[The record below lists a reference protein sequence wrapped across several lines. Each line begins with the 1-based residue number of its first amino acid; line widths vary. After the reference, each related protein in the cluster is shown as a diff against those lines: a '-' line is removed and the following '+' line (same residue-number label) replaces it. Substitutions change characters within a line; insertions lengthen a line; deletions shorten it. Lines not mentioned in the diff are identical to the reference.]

1 MMRSSGEQKANGGG
15 VIVVTILI
23 AMVLSV
29 VPMPE
34 WARLWR
40 PEWTVLVV
48 LYWAMAVPQRVGVGV
63 AWTLGLLMDVLHGTL
78 LGQYAIA
85 LAVVAYLM
93 GSMYRRIRVFPLWQQ
108 AVVVMVLLAIYQTL
122 TLWIRGIAGH
132 PPGTLMYWAPVASG
146 TLLWPWVFVLLRDLR
161 RRYKVS

>member
-1 MMRSSGEQKANGGG
+1 MRSSSDREARGSGI
-15 VIVVTILI
+15 IVVTVLI
-23 AMVLSV
+23 AMVLAII
-29 VPMPE
+29 PLPD

-63 AWTLGLLMDVLHGTL
+63 AWSLGLLLDVLHGTL
-78 LGQYAIA
+78 LGQYALA

-108 AVVVMVLLAIYQTL
+108 AVVIMVLLTVYQTL
-122 TLWIRGIAGH
+122 TLWVRGIAGQ
-132 PPGTLMYWAPVASG
+132 PPGTLMHWAPVVSG